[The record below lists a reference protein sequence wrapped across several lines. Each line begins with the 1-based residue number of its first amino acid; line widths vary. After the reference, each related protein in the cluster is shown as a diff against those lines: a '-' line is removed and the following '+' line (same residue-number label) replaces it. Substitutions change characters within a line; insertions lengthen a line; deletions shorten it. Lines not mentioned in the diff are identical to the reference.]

1 MDVKAQALYSQMQAL
16 ATQAGMGL
24 ESTPQ
29 AQPTNPS
36 SANFGDMLKDALDGV
51 NDMQFESRNLQKQFE
66 MGDPNVS
73 LADVMVA
80 KEKSGIA
87 FEATMQV
94 RNKVLEAYKTIMN
107 MPV

>member
-16 ATQAGMGL
+16 AAQAGTGL

-29 AQPTNPS
+29 AQPANPS